1 MMQVKAALKD
11 NQKDTKRVL
20 LTIFVLFYRQISC
33 SSNGDPEC
41 ADSGAR
47 QAEVRE
53 GKSCPKISVSTGTAL
68 IFGLNETL

>member
-41 ADSGAR
+41 AD
-47 QAEVRE
+47 
-53 GKSCPKISVSTGTAL
+53 
-68 IFGLNETL
+68 